1 MNSELVIRK
10 AQAGDA
16 AVLKKISVDTFV
28 ETFASQNTKE
38 DMDLFLKECFNLETI
53 QKEISDK
60 DTEYH
65 MAFLD
70 NKLAGYVKFRRDSHE
85 DLKNNKCIEISRI
98 YVYEAFQSKKI
109 GSALM
114 RFVIDQAKAAG
125 MEIIWLG
132 VWEFNPKA
140 IQFYEK
146 WGFKVFGKHVF
157 RLGTDDQNDLLMCKH
172 L

>member
-1 MNSELVIRK
+1 MNSELIIRK

-16 AVLKKISVDTFV
+16 AALEKISVDTFI
-28 ETFASQNTKE
+28 ETFAAQNTKE
-38 DMDLFLKECFNLETI
+38 DMDMFLKECFNSEAI
-53 QKEISDK
+53 KREIADK

-65 MAFLD
+65 MALLD

-85 DLKNNKCIEISRI
+85 DLKNSKCIEISRI

-109 GSALM
+109 GAALM
-114 RFVIDQAKAAG
+114 KFVIDQAKAAG

>member
-1 MNSELVIRK
+1 MSSQLIIRK
-10 AQAGDA
+10 AGLEDA
-16 AVLKKISVDTFV
+16 PALEKISVDTFR
-28 ETFASQNTKE
+28 ETFAAQNTKE
-38 DMDLFLKECFNLETI
+38 DMDLFLNECFNLGAI
-53 QKEISDK
+53 QKEIIENE
-60 DTEYH
+60 EYH

-70 NKLAGYVKFRRDSHE
+70 DKLAGYVKFRRDTHE
-85 DLKNNKCIEISRI
+85 DLRSDKCLEIARI
-98 YVYEAFQSKKI
+98 YVYEAFQGKKV
-109 GSALM
+109 GAALM
-114 RFVIDQAKAAG
+114 QFVIDVAKTRE

>member
-1 MNSELVIRK
+1 MSSVTIK
-10 AQAGDA
+10 QATVDE
-16 AVLKKISVDTFV
+16 AVLISQISCATFQ
-28 ETFASQNTKE
+28 ETFGSVNTKE
-38 DMDLFLKECFNLETI
+38 DMDLFLKECFNVETVK
-53 QKEISDK
+53 KELSDI

-70 NKLAGYVKFRRDSHE
+70 NKLAGYVKFRKAAHE
-85 DLKNNKCIEISRI
+85 DFKDVNCIEISRI
-98 YVYEAFQSKKI
+98 YVYQSYQSKKV

-114 RFVIDQAKAAG
+114 QFVIDHANLEKA
-125 MEIIWLG
+125 EIVWLG

-140 IQFYEK
+140 IRFYEN

-157 RLGTDDQNDLLMCKH
+157 RLGTDDQNDLLMCKY